1 MKEWLRIA
9 GSASVRWRALRVA
22 GLVGSILLAINHGD
36 AILRGEVSPVRWLRM
51 ALTLLVPYLV
61 STWSS
66 VGAIRE
72 LEREQRSAPAAC
84 GVVGALDRA
93 AS

>member
-36 AILRGEVSPVRWLRM
+36 AILRGEVSPVRLLRM

-72 LEREQRSAPAAC
+72 LEREQCSGPAAS
-84 GVVGALDRA
+84 GIVEALDRA